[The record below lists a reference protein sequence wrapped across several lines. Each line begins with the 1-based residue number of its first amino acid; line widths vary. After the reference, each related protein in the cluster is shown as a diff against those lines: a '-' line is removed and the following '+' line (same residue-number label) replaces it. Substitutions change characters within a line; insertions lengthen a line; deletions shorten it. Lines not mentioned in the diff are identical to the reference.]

1 MPLGDEAPDIER
13 IAETIHSSY
22 LEQHLASGHRLGSIP
37 ALVSWDELPA
47 DYRDA
52 DRAQARDILA
62 KLASI
67 GAHVEAA
74 RGSQVA
80 PGFAFTAAEI
90 DMLARREHARWRDH
104 KLSRGWTLGP
114 RDEARRTHPCLVPY
128 DDLPEA
134 ERQKDS
140 DVVVSIPSLLA
151 LSGYRIVRDCPEP
164 GH

>member
-1 MPLGDEAPDIER
+1 MPLCDEAPDIER

-47 DYRDA
+47 EYRDA
-52 DRAQARDILA
+52 DRAQARDRLA

-74 RGSQVA
+74 PGSEAVC
-80 PGFAFTAAEI
+80 GFAFTASEL
-90 DMLARREHARWRDH
+90 DMLARREHVRWVDH
-104 KLSRGWTLGP
+104 KLSRGWALGP
-114 RDEARRTHPCLVPY
+114 RDDARKTHPCLVPY

-134 ERQKDS
+134 ERQKDI
-140 DVVVSIPSLLA
+140 DAVLEVPRLLQLA
-151 LSGYRIVRDCPEP
+151 GFRIVRDRPKP